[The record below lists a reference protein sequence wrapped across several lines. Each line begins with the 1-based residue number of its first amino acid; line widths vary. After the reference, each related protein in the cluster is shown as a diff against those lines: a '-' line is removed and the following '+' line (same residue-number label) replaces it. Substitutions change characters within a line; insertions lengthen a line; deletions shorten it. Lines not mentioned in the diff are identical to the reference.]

1 MNYLHNIEHL
11 TADGEGFIYWKN
23 ISVEH
28 YDEPFEV
35 EQKPN
40 LLELAERCKHI
51 EGLGVTPT
59 SRLAVWCWDWMA
71 DLTLDDPWL
80 NVFTANFGMYESCD
94 ELLIIKV
101 DGSILLCG
109 RDDKINFESKASF
122 FSSKGIE
129 FEEGDFEYHAFQ
141 SVGFK
146 TPTAGQPEH
155 NGIIYAT
162 LDGMKKK
169 FLEYKVV
176 PGEL

>member
-28 YDEPFEV
+28 YDEPFDE
-35 EQKPN
+35 KK
-40 LLELAERCKHI
+40 LAFDSKFILSSRPQSNI
-51 EGLGVTPT
+51 EPSTLIITSSSQLSYMPKLAVKTCSQGSSSVRSAIQSQHQTASRDVGVTPRPSICLHRSAS
-59 SRLAVWCWDWMA
+59 SRRLGFCS
-71 DLTLDDPWL
+71 T
-80 NVFTANFGMYESCD
+80 
-94 ELLIIKV
+94 
-101 DGSILLCG
+101 
-109 RDDKINFESKASF
+109 
-122 FSSKGIE
+122 SKGIE